1 MKIKKNIRKL
11 LKFTF
16 FLNNFVI
23 NCNKKTNYFFLY
35 SGCLHPLGMADGFIP
50 DNSITASSSTS
61 GHEAKQARATLEND
75 C

>member
-1 MKIKKNIRKL
+1 MKNI
-11 LKFTF
+11 
-16 FLNNFVI
+16 
-23 NCNKKTNYFFLY
+23 FFLY